1 MADLVEFRHLKYI
14 VAVAQ
19 AANIT
24 KASERL
30 FLAQPSLSRQ
40 IRDLED
46 EIGFPIFVRN
56 REGVGMT
63 AAGQMIVAYA
73 QEALLARTEILEMA
87 RAVHRGEVPP
97 LRLGFSSFI
106 KAGLL
111 QIFRNS
117 YAKMFPDCEINLSGG
132 EPANI
137 LQRLGHASLDAAFL
151 PMPIDGPDLVMHEV
165 SRDPLVV
172 CMRTDDPMT
181 REPEVSLPVLAT
193 KLKIFRD
200 PETHPSAHN
209 RLVELLSDAGIKPI
223 LSCSAATPADIQLM
237 VRGGYGVAL
246 VEQSWV
252 VDPDLTTR
260 PIAGVR
266 WTADTAFVHHN
277 EAEHPALRVAIRV
290 LEKMRK
296 SRSRKRPIFPHK
308 DMPIQLDLLA

>member
-1 MADLVEFRHLKYI
+1 MSDLIEFRHFKYI
-14 VAVAQ
+14 IAVAEEE
-19 AANIT
+19 NIT
-24 KASERL
+24 KAADRL
-30 FLAQPSLSRQ
+30 FVAQPSLSKQ
-40 IRDLED
+40 IKDLED
-46 EIGFPIFVRN
+46 QIGFPIFIRN

-63 AAGQMIVAYA
+63 PAGQMIVAYA
-73 QEALLARTEILEMA
+73 QDALSARAEILEMA

-106 KAGLL
+106 KSGLL
-111 QIFRNS
+111 QKFRDS
-117 YAKMFPDCEINLSGG
+117 YAKIFPDCEIHLSGG

-137 LQRLGHASLDAAFL
+137 LQRLSHASLDAAFL
-151 PMPIDGPDLVMHEV
+151 PMPIDRTDLVMHEV

-172 CMRTDDPMT
+172 CMRTDDPMA
-181 REPEVSLPVLAT
+181 REPDVSLAVLAT
-193 KLKIFRD
+193 RLKIFRD
-200 PETHPSAHN
+200 PEIHPSAHN
-209 RLVELLSDAGIKPI
+209 RLVEMLSDAGIQPM

-266 WTADTAFVHHN
+266 WTADTAFVHHH
-277 EAEHPALRVAIRV
+277 ETEHPALRIVVRV
-290 LEKMRK
+290 LQKMRK
-296 SRSRKRPIFPHK
+296 SRSRKSPTLTRK